1 MSAFVEIGFIEA
13 LTILILLYTRLS
25 YTRIYLLV
33 KYYVPA
39 GCDID
44 GKVSCAAEE
53 VGNEQ
58 QFTLETQADGKV
70 AVRSVPYG
78 RYFGGTGD
86 QLNATPKEVSN
97 TTLWTFHLAMHPQIN
112 LRNVNRKTYA
122 HLKGAEVC
130 VDTEIPWGA
139 DAMIVLEF
147 HEGRYAI
154 RLFNKKYLT
163 RTGSL
168 TDNLSDDSLFVLVFR
183 DAQVAFRDCKGKYLT
198 AVGAS
203 ATMQSRKDTIGKD
216 ELFVLEDSHPQCT
229 LLASAANKYAS
240 IRSSQE
246 VKANQTEVTHTEV
259 FQLEATDRTDR
270 SGKVKWVIRANNKK
284 YWSCETNNVVAD
296 GSDATKSHTHFD
308 IEWHND
314 KIALMAYNGKYV
326 VRKANGQLSATG
338 VEANDDAFF
347 VFEMI
352 NRPILVLRGEYG
364 FVGTKGAAATL
375 ECNRSQYDIFEVEP
389 KDGAYFLAKGGKYWK
404 LEDGDSTITCT
415 SSQPVPFHLEL
426 RAHTHLCI
434 RAPNGSYVAGEQHGG
449 FKAVK
454 STIDNSTLWEY

>member
-1 MSAFVEIGFIEA
+1 MDSYQWCLHFI
-13 LTILILLYTRLS
+13 
-25 YTRIYLLV
+25 
-33 KYYVPA
+33 

-44 GKVSCAAEE
+44 GKISCSAEE

-58 QFTLETQADGKV
+58 QFEMETQADGKV
-70 AVRSVPYG
+70 AIRSSAYG

-86 QLNATPKEVSN
+86 QLNATPKEVSA
-97 TTLWTFHLAMHPQIN
+97 TTLWTLHMAMHPQIN

-130 VDTEIPWGA
+130 VDEEIPWGA

-147 HEGRYAI
+147 HEGRYAL

-168 TDNLSDDSLFVLVFR
+168 TDNLSDDSLYILVFR

-229 LLASAANKYAS
+229 LLAAAAKKYAS

-246 VKANQTEVTHTEV
+246 VKANQTSVTDAEV
-259 FQLEATDRTDR
+259 FQLEAVDRTDR
-270 SGKVKWVIRANNKK
+270 SGKVKWAIHCNNKK
-284 YWSCETNNVVAD
+284 FWNCESSNVVAD
-296 GSDATKSHTHFD
+296 STDPTKPTSQFD
-308 IEWHND
+308 IEWN
-314 KIALMAYNGKYV
+314 KSTIALIASNGKYV
-326 VRKANGQLSATG
+326 VRKANGQLAATG
-338 VEANDDAFF
+338 VEANEDAYF

-375 ECNRSQYDIFEVEP
+375 ECNRSQYDVFEVECKEGEYFFS
-389 KDGAYFLAKGGKYWK
+389 KDGKFWK
-404 LEDGDSTITCT
+404 LEDGENTITC
-415 SSQPVPFHLEL
+415 SSAQPVPYTIEL
-426 RAHTHLCI
+426 RAHTHMCI
-434 RAPNGSYVAGEQHGG
+434 RAPNNNYIAGEQHGG

-454 STIDNSTLWEY
+454 NVIDGSTLWEY